1 MLSGEALDIAFA
13 LRSCVGALAQGDGPT
28 MDVLRDAA
36 RLTQSEFATGL
47 DELESIGFIV
57 VHREAAPETRVIVLP
72 PLQVYLEDLENQGS
86 EDF

>member
-13 LRSCVGALAQGDGPT
+13 LRACVGALAQGDGPT
-28 MDVLRDAA
+28 MEVLREAA
-36 RLTQSEFATGL
+36 RLSQAEFASGL
-47 DELESIGFIV
+47 EELESVGFIV
-57 VHREAAPETRVIVLP
+57 IDRETAPESRVIVLP